1 MTTPETPSKVPNPP
15 KTPKTPKVPKA
26 PNPNPKPAISK
37 PRVSKPKVSQPK
49 IPGQETPER
58 KKRATPAKKPAPK
71 QPVVVK
77 AAGLKLKHRL
87 MWLVLE
93 IIGLTS
99 AAIAAIIIVLG
110 YSATWFS
117 GTRFLTSLLPFA
129 AGVLGIILLTAAF
142 LIVWWWLR
150 KWLQKKSISWGVP
163 VLALGLAVL
172 FGWLSFQ
179 DQSAQARGHLRTLLG
194 GKQEAGRVTLAH
206 QVYAAYRR
214 FDVAQVK
221 IILNRAELYNSDI
234 EAAANAY
241 DIDLNIM
248 QGIAA
253 TESSF
258 LPRESVDGGQGLFQ
272 ITQVPKAIRA
282 EVANALEGEALSE
295 KNHRHN
301 ALLAAATFK
310 YYLSQ
315 MHDDLFLGLLAY
327 NIGPTNGGLR
337 FIMDQYGATDFFTI
351 QPYLQQLP
359 RDYPIRVLSYALA
372 FRLWQKD
379 KILLAYEE
387 GKNAQHIQ
395 SVGIPGLLM
404 DF

>member
-1 MTTPETPSKVPNPP
+1 MNTPDNPSKPI
-15 KTPKTPKVPKA
+15 KTP
-26 PNPNPKPAISK
+26 K
-37 PRVSKPKVSQPK
+37 PRVSKPRVAKPKAADKAASAPKKSAVSAKKTVTQASKVTKVSK
-49 IPGQETPER
+49 ASTSTLPE
-58 KKRATPAKKPAPK
+58 AK
-71 QPVVVK
+71 
-77 AAGLKLKHRL
+77 LKLRHRL
-87 MWLVLE
+87 IVMFIEIVGLV
-93 IIGLTS
+93 T

-117 GTRFLTSLLPFA
+117 GTHFLTSLLPFA
-129 AGVLGIILLTAAF
+129 AGVLGIILITALF

-150 KWLQKKSISWGVP
+150 HWLQRHSIIWGAP
-163 VLALGLAVL
+163 VLAVGLAVL
-172 FGWLSFQ
+172 FGWITFQ
-179 DQSAQARGHLRTLLG
+179 DQSSQARGHLRTLLG

-214 FDVAQVK
+214 FDVPQVK
-221 IILNRAELYNSDI
+221 VILTRAALYDAEI
-234 EAAANAY
+234 KAAATAF
-241 DIDLNIM
+241 DIDLNIL

-258 LPRESVDGGQGLFQ
+258 LPRDSADGGQGLFQ
-272 ITQVPKAIRA
+272 ITQAPKSVRA
-282 EVANALEGEALSE
+282 EVAKVLAEKELSE

-301 ALLAAATFK
+301 AYLAAATFK
-310 YYLSQ
+310 YYLHQ

-379 KILLAYEE
+379 KTLLAYEE
-387 GKNAQHIQ
+387 GANAQHIQ

>member
-1 MTTPETPSKVPNPP
+1 MNTPDNPSKPI
-15 KTPKTPKVPKA
+15 KTP
-26 PNPNPKPAISK
+26 K
-37 PRVSKPKVSQPK
+37 PRVSKPRVAKPKAADKAASAPKKSAVSAKKTVTQASKVTKVSKASTSTLPD
-49 IPGQETPER
+49 
-58 KKRATPAKKPAPK
+58 AK
-71 QPVVVK
+71 
-77 AAGLKLKHRL
+77 LKLRHRL
-87 MWLVLE
+87 
-93 IIGLTS
+93 IGLFIEIVGLVT

-117 GTRFLTSLLPFA
+117 GTHFLTSLLPFA
-129 AGVLGIILLTAAF
+129 AGVLGIILITALF

-150 KWLQKKSISWGVP
+150 HWLQRHSIIWGAP
-163 VLALGLAVL
+163 VLAVGLAVL
-172 FGWLSFQ
+172 FGWITFQ
-179 DQSAQARGHLRTLLG
+179 DQSSQARGHLRTLLG

-214 FDVAQVK
+214 FDVPQVK
-221 IILNRAELYNSDI
+221 VILTRAALYDAEI
-234 EAAANAY
+234 KAAATAF
-241 DIDLNIM
+241 DIDLNIL

-258 LPRESVDGGQGLFQ
+258 LPRDSADGGQGLFQ
-272 ITQVPKAIRA
+272 ITQAPKSVRA
-282 EVANALEGEALSE
+282 EVAKVLAEKELSE

-301 ALLAAATFK
+301 AYLAAATFK
-310 YYLSQ
+310 YYLHQ

-327 NIGPTNGGLR
+327 NIGPTNGVLR

-379 KILLAYEE
+379 KTLLAYEE
-387 GKNAQHIQ
+387 GANAQHIQ

>member
-1 MTTPETPSKVPNPP
+1 MTTQERPSKEP
-15 KTPKTPKVPKA
+15 KPAKTPKA
-26 PNPNPKPAISK
+26 PNPNAKPKDSKPRLSK
-37 PRVSKPKVSQPK
+37 PRVSQPK
-49 IPGQETPER
+49 NPGQETSER
-58 KKRATPAKKPAPK
+58 KKTATSVKKKPVPK
-71 QPVVVK
+71 QSPVVK

-87 MWLVLE
+87 MWMVLE
-93 IIGLTS
+93 IGGL
-99 AAIAAIIIVLG
+99 AIAAIAFIIMVLG
-110 YSATWFS
+110 YSASLFS
-117 GTRFLTSLLPFA
+117 GTGFLTSLLPFA
-129 AGVLGIILLTAAF
+129 VGILAIILLTAVF
-142 LIVWWWLR
+142 LIAWWWLR
-150 KWLQKKSISWGVP
+150 QWLERKSILWGAP
-163 VLALGLAVL
+163 ILALGLAVL
-172 FGWLSFQ
+172 CGWFSLQ

-194 GKQEAGRVTLAH
+194 GKQEAGRETLAH

-221 IILNRAELYNSDI
+221 VILSRAETYNADI
-234 EAAANAY
+234 KAAATAY
-241 DIDLNIM
+241 GVDFNIM

-272 ITQVPKAIRA
+272 ITQVPKAVRA
-282 EVANALEGEALSE
+282 EVIKRLEEKELSV

-301 ALLAAATFK
+301 AYLAAATFK
-310 YYLSQ
+310 YYLHQ

-359 RDYPIRVLSYALA
+359 RDYPIRVLSSALA

-379 KILLAYEE
+379 KTLLAYEE
-387 GKNAQHIQ
+387 GANAQHIQ

-404 DF
+404 EF

>member
-1 MTTPETPSKVPNPP
+1 MNTPEKPSKPVKAP
-15 KTPKTPKVPKA
+15 KPKATQPKVT
-26 PNPNPKPAISK
+26 K
-37 PRVSKPKVSQPK
+37 PRVSKPKAPL
-49 IPGQETPER
+49 PEGAPPR
-58 KKRATPAKKPAPK
+58 KKRATPVKKSAPEPQDKSQIAK
-71 QPVVVK
+71 V
-77 AAGLKLKHRL
+77 KLKHRL
-87 MWLVLE
+87 MWLALE
-93 IIGLTS
+93 IGGLVI
-99 AAIAAIIIVLG
+99 AAIASIIMVLG
-110 YSATWFS
+110 YSANLFS
-117 GTRFLTSLLPFA
+117 GTDFLTSLLPFA
-129 AGVLGIILLTAAF
+129 VGVLAIILITAVF
-142 LIVWWWLR
+142 LIAWWWLR
-150 KWLQKKSISWGVP
+150 QWLQHKSIIWGAP
-163 VLALGLAVL
+163 VLALGLAIL
-172 FGWLSFQ
+172 CGWFSVQ

-194 GKQEAGRVTLAH
+194 GKQEAARVTLAH

-221 IILNRAELYNSDI
+221 VILTRAETYNADI
-234 EAAANAY
+234 KAAATVY
-241 DIDLNIM
+241 GVDFNIL
-248 QGIAA
+248 QGIAT

-272 ITQVPKAIRA
+272 ITQVPKAVRA
-282 EVANALEGEALSE
+282 EVTKRLEEKELSA

-301 ALLAAATFK
+301 AYLAAATFK
-310 YYLSQ
+310 YYLHQ

-379 KILLAYEE
+379 KTLLAYEE
-387 GKNAQHIQ
+387 GANAQHIQ

>member
-1 MTTPETPSKVPNPP
+1 MNTPEKPSKPVKAPKPKATPP
-15 KTPKTPKVPKA
+15 KVT
-26 PNPNPKPAISK
+26 K
-37 PRVSKPKVSQPK
+37 PRVSKPKAPLTEGAR
-49 IPGQETPER
+49 PR
-58 KKRATPAKKPAPK
+58 KKRATTVKKTVPEPQHKPKIAK
-71 QPVVVK
+71 V
-77 AAGLKLKHRL
+77 KLKHRL
-87 MWLVLE
+87 MWLALE
-93 IIGLTS
+93 IGGLVI
-99 AAIAAIIIVLG
+99 AAIASIIMVLG
-110 YSATWFS
+110 YSASLFS
-117 GTRFLTSLLPFA
+117 GTDFLTSLLPFA
-129 AGVLGIILLTAAF
+129 VGVLAIIVITAVF
-142 LIVWWWLR
+142 LIAWWWLR
-150 KWLQKKSISWGVP
+150 QWLQRKSIIWGAP
-163 VLALGLAVL
+163 VLALGLAIL
-172 FGWLSFQ
+172 CGWFSVQ

-221 IILNRAELYNSDI
+221 VILTRAETYNADI
-234 EAAANAY
+234 KAAATAY
-241 DIDLNIM
+241 GVDFNIL
-248 QGIAA
+248 QGIAT

-272 ITQVPKAIRA
+272 ITQVPKTVRA
-282 EVANALEGEALSE
+282 EVTKRLEEKELSA

-301 ALLAAATFK
+301 AYLAAATFK
-310 YYLSQ
+310 YYLHQ

-379 KILLAYEE
+379 KTLLAYEE
-387 GKNAQHIQ
+387 GANAQHIQ
-395 SVGIPGLLM
+395 SVGIPGLLTE
-404 DF
+404 F

>member
-1 MTTPETPSKVPNPP
+1 MNTPDNPSKPI
-15 KTPKTPKVPKA
+15 KTP
-26 PNPNPKPAISK
+26 K
-37 PRVSKPKVSQPK
+37 PRVSKPRVAKPKAADKAASAPKKSAVSAKKTVTQASKVTKVSKASTSTLPD
-49 IPGQETPER
+49 
-58 KKRATPAKKPAPK
+58 AK
-71 QPVVVK
+71 
-77 AAGLKLKHRL
+77 LKLRHRL
-87 MWLVLE
+87 
-93 IIGLTS
+93 IGLFIEIVGLVT

-117 GTRFLTSLLPFA
+117 GTHFLTSLLPFA
-129 AGVLGIILLTAAF
+129 AGVLGIILITALF

-150 KWLQKKSISWGVP
+150 HWLQRHSIIWGAP
-163 VLALGLAVL
+163 VLAVGLAVL
-172 FGWLSFQ
+172 FGWITFQ
-179 DQSAQARGHLRTLLG
+179 DQSSQARGHLRTLLG

-214 FDVAQVK
+214 FDVPQVK
-221 IILNRAELYNSDI
+221 VILTRAALYDAEI
-234 EAAANAY
+234 KAAATAF
-241 DIDLNIM
+241 DIDLNIL

-258 LPRESVDGGQGLFQ
+258 LPRDSADGGPGLFQ
-272 ITQVPKAIRA
+272 IKQAPKSVRA
-282 EVANALEGEALSE
+282 EVAKVLAEKELSE

-301 ALLAAATFK
+301 AYLAAATFK
-310 YYLSQ
+310 YYLHQ

-379 KILLAYEE
+379 KTLLAYEE
-387 GKNAQHIQ
+387 GANAQHIQ

>member
-1 MTTPETPSKVPNPP
+1 MNTPEKPSKPVKAP
-15 KTPKTPKVPKA
+15 KPKATQPKVT
-26 PNPNPKPAISK
+26 K
-37 PRVSKPKVSQPK
+37 PRVSKPEGAP
-49 IPGQETPER
+49 PR
-58 KKRATPAKKPAPK
+58 KKRATPVKKTVPEPQHKPQIAK
-71 QPVVVK
+71 V
-77 AAGLKLKHRL
+77 KLKHRL
-87 MWLVLE
+87 LWLALE
-93 IIGLTS
+93 IGGLVI
-99 AAIAAIIIVLG
+99 AAIASIIMVLG
-110 YSATWFS
+110 YSASLFS
-117 GTRFLTSLLPFA
+117 GTDFLTSLLPFA
-129 AGVLGIILLTAAF
+129 VGVLAIILITAVF
-142 LIVWWWLR
+142 LIAWWWLR
-150 KWLQKKSISWGVP
+150 KWLQRKSIIWGAP
-163 VLALGLAVL
+163 VLALGLAIL
-172 FGWLSFQ
+172 CGWFSVQ

-221 IILNRAELYNSDI
+221 VILTRAETYNADI
-234 EAAANAY
+234 KAAATAY
-241 DIDLNIM
+241 GVDFNIL
-248 QGIAA
+248 QGIAT

-272 ITQVPKAIRA
+272 ITQVPKAVRA
-282 EVANALEGEALSE
+282 EVTKRLEEKELSV

-301 ALLAAATFK
+301 AYLAAATFK
-310 YYLSQ
+310 YYLHQ

-379 KILLAYEE
+379 KTLLAYEE
-387 GKNAQHIQ
+387 GANAQHIQ

-404 DF
+404 EF

>member
-1 MTTPETPSKVPNPP
+1 MNTPEKPSKPVKAP
-15 KTPKTPKVPKA
+15 KSKATQPKVT
-26 PNPNPKPAISK
+26 K
-37 PRVSKPKVSQPK
+37 PRVSKPKAPL
-49 IPGQETPER
+49 PEGAPPR
-58 KKRATPAKKPAPK
+58 KKRATTVKKTVPEPQHKPKIAK
-71 QPVVVK
+71 V
-77 AAGLKLKHRL
+77 KLKHRL
-87 MWLVLE
+87 MWLALE
-93 IIGLTS
+93 IGGLVI
-99 AAIAAIIIVLG
+99 AAIASIIMVLG
-110 YSATWFS
+110 YSASLFS
-117 GTRFLTSLLPFA
+117 GTDFLTSLLPFA
-129 AGVLGIILLTAAF
+129 VGVLAIILITAVF
-142 LIVWWWLR
+142 LIAWWWLR
-150 KWLQKKSISWGVP
+150 KWLQRKSIIWGAP
-163 VLALGLAVL
+163 VLALGLAIL
-172 FGWLSFQ
+172 CGWFSVQ

-221 IILNRAELYNSDI
+221 VILTRAETYNADI
-234 EAAANAY
+234 KAAATAY
-241 DIDLNIM
+241 GVDFNIL
-248 QGIAA
+248 QGIAT

-272 ITQVPKAIRA
+272 ITQVPKAVRA
-282 EVANALEGEALSE
+282 EVTKRLEEKELSV

-301 ALLAAATFK
+301 AYLAAATFK
-310 YYLSQ
+310 YYLHQ

-379 KILLAYEE
+379 KTLLAYEE
-387 GKNAQHIQ
+387 GANAQHIQ

-404 DF
+404 EF

>member
-1 MTTPETPSKVPNPP
+1 MNTPDNPSKPI
-15 KTPKTPKVPKA
+15 KTP
-26 PNPNPKPAISK
+26 K
-37 PRVSKPKVSQPK
+37 PRVSKPRVAKPKAADKAASAPKKSAVSAKKTVTQASKVTKVSKASTSTLPD
-49 IPGQETPER
+49 
-58 KKRATPAKKPAPK
+58 AK
-71 QPVVVK
+71 
-77 AAGLKLKHRL
+77 LKLRHRL
-87 MWLVLE
+87 IVLFIEIVGLV
-93 IIGLTS
+93 T

-117 GTRFLTSLLPFA
+117 GTHFLTSLLPFA
-129 AGVLGIILLTAAF
+129 AGVLGIILITALF

-150 KWLQKKSISWGVP
+150 HWLQRHSIIWGAP
-163 VLALGLAVL
+163 VLAVGLAVL
-172 FGWLSFQ
+172 FGWITFQ
-179 DQSAQARGHLRTLLG
+179 DQSSQARGHLRTLLG

-214 FDVAQVK
+214 FDVPQVK
-221 IILNRAELYNSDI
+221 VILTRAALYDAEI
-234 EAAANAY
+234 KAAATAF
-241 DIDLNIM
+241 DIDLNIL

-258 LPRESVDGGQGLFQ
+258 LPRDSADGGQGLFQ
-272 ITQVPKAIRA
+272 ITQAPKSVRA
-282 EVANALEGEALSE
+282 EVAKVLAEKELSE

-301 ALLAAATFK
+301 AYLAAATFK
-310 YYLSQ
+310 YYLHQ

-379 KILLAYEE
+379 KTLLAYEE
-387 GKNAQHIQ
+387 GANAQHIQ

>member
-1 MTTPETPSKVPNPP
+1 MNTPDNPSKPI
-15 KTPKTPKVPKA
+15 KTP
-26 PNPNPKPAISK
+26 K
-37 PRVSKPKVSQPK
+37 PRVSKPRVAKPKAADKAASAPKKSAVSAKKTVTQASKVTKVSKASTSTLPD
-49 IPGQETPER
+49 
-58 KKRATPAKKPAPK
+58 AK
-71 QPVVVK
+71 
-77 AAGLKLKHRL
+77 LKLRHRL
-87 MWLVLE
+87 
-93 IIGLTS
+93 IGLFIEIVGLVT

-117 GTRFLTSLLPFA
+117 GTHFLTSLLPFA
-129 AGVLGIILLTAAF
+129 AGVLGIILITALF

-150 KWLQKKSISWGVP
+150 HWLQRHSIIWGAP
-163 VLALGLAVL
+163 VLAVGLAVL
-172 FGWLSFQ
+172 FGWITFQ
-179 DQSAQARGHLRTLLG
+179 DQSSQARGHLRTLLG

-214 FDVAQVK
+214 FDVPQVK
-221 IILNRAELYNSDI
+221 VILTRAALYDAEI
-234 EAAANAY
+234 KAAATAF
-241 DIDLNIM
+241 DIDLNIL

-258 LPRESVDGGQGLFQ
+258 LPRDSADGGQGLFQ
-272 ITQVPKAIRA
+272 ITQAPKSVRA
-282 EVANALEGEALSE
+282 EVAKVLAEKELSE

-301 ALLAAATFK
+301 AYLAAATFK
-310 YYLSQ
+310 YYLHQ

-327 NIGPTNGGLR
+327 NICPTNGGLR

-379 KILLAYEE
+379 KTLLAYEE
-387 GKNAQHIQ
+387 GANAQHIQ